1 MPSFDYKAKDAE
13 GKIVSGTLVAESQRE
28 VLFSLDKQG
37 LFPIEVK
44 GGREEKVEVRASGRR
59 IRPSDVI
66 SLTRELGDL
75 LKAGLAIDRALALI
89 GKHTPNRRLGE
100 VVDALHKDVSQGS
113 TLHEAM
119 ARHPKV
125 FPRFYV
131 SMVLSAET
139 GGFLEEALQRIAM
152 FAEKDEELRSRI
164 RTALAYPILLTVIGA
179 AAVIFLLVFFIPR
192 FATIFQ
198 EFGSSL
204 PFLTQMLISTSEF
217 LQRYWIA
224 LAAGAVAAG
233 AAVRTWARTPAG
245 EWALA
250 AFFLRVPVLGPLILR
265 RAIARFAR
273 TLGTMLKSGVP
284 ILDSMRI
291 AKESMGSI
299 VLMREVDEASMGVKR
314 GDKLGQALSRSR
326 YVPALVSSTILV
338 GEESGNLE
346 NVLLQIA
353 DSHEVQVDRAV
364 KIFVSLFEPL
374 LLVFM
379 AAVVGLIVIA
389 MLLPVFTLSTIVK

>member
-1 MPSFDYKAKDAE
+1 MPSFEYRAKDAA
-13 GKIVSGTLVAESQRE
+13 GKVVTGTLVAESQRE

-37 LFPIEVK
+37 LFPLEVK
-44 GGREEKVEVRASGRR
+44 GGREERVELRQSGRK

-66 SLTRELGDL
+66 SLTRELADL
-75 LKAGLAIDRALALI
+75 LKAGLGIDRALALI
-89 GKHTPNRRLGE
+89 AKHMPNRRLSD

-113 TLHEAM
+113 MLHEAM
-119 ARHPKV
+119 AKHPAV
-125 FPRFYV
+125 FPKFYV
-131 SMVLSAET
+131 SMVLAAET
-139 GGFLEEALQRIAM
+139 GGFLEEALQRIAL

-164 RTALAYPILLTVIGA
+164 RTALAYPILLIVIGA

-204 PFLTQMLISTSEF
+204 PLITQVLISTSEG
-217 LQRYWIA
+217 LQRYGLLI
-224 LAAGAVAAG
+224 AAGLGG
-233 AAVRTWARTPAG
+233 AFFAFRGWARRPAG

-250 AFFLRVPVLGPLILR
+250 SFALKVPVLGELVLR

-299 VLMREVDEASMGVKR
+299 VLMREVDEAAMGVKR
-314 GDKLGQALSRSR
+314 GDKLGQALSRSN